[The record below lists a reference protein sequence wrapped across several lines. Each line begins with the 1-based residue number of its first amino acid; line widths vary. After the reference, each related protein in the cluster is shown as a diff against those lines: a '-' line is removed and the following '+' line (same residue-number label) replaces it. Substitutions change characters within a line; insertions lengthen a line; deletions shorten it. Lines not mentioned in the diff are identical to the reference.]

1 MNRRRFTSSSASRAV
16 KDPTRSLNPC
26 AQGKIFCIILATS
39 LHARGRPVG
48 YDAASDIIS
57 GDAEASRMNG
67 PRIPKALVYN

>member
-1 MNRRRFTSSSASRAV
+1 
-16 KDPTRSLNPC
+16 LNPC

-57 GDAEASRMNG
+57 GDAGKSQEWAANIESIGLQLRFRGGDQREDFEA
-67 PRIPKALVYN
+67 